1 MANATLKQLKH
12 ADPEKRIAAIK
23 AVAKAKD
30 RDALITLARM
40 SKDDRSAEV
49 RDLAQKAGAYI
60 LKETGGLREHS
71 ASTKNGSAPKAAA
84 APPPMPLDDKGK
96 LKRIPVSEQQERQA
110 QKLMDD
116 AFTFNVNGDPSKA
129 MKSLMRALLTNP
141 NLRDEA
147 FFVSLAETITGEQGE
162 AAIQKLYNRQ
172 EMESATRRVH
182 ESKLQKA
189 VDQHREETE
198 KTGWE
203 DVLFDIALLGVLLCV
218 AVVVLGML
226 LAQNATGYVDRWE
239 QNQTDLNQARA
250 AGRCSY
256 DEELLFRCYHELTQ
270 ADIEQRKTQG
280 EEISPMNPAPGFMG
294 RERNPES
301 ETFLGTARELSVIGF
316 PDALR
321 VGALVGAA
329 GAALMVIANAI
340 AHLIS
345 KGMFKGIGTLPHLAH
360 QVTSMLLNRVVLT
373 GILGGIAVVLTFSTG
388 GGVVMQGAAGV
399 IGVFLLT
406 VLLSIAAKAGQSYN
420 LGFFQG
426 LIAALA
432 GLLVAAPIAFG
443 VGITLL

>member
-12 ADPEKRIAAIK
+12 TDPDQRIAAIK

-60 LKETGGLREHS
+60 LKETGGLREHATPPKKGAS
-71 ASTKNGSAPKAAA
+71 AKSSA

-96 LKRIPVSEQQERQA
+96 PKRIPVSEQQERQG

-147 FFVSLAETITGEQGE
+147 YFVSLAETITGEQGE
-162 AAIQKLYNRQ
+162 AAIQKLHDRH
-172 EMESATRRVH
+172 EHESATKRVH

-198 KTGWE
+198 KTGWA
-203 DVLFDIALLGVLLCV
+203 DVLFDVALLGMLLCV

-256 DEELLFRCYHELTQ
+256 DEEMVFRCYHALMQ
-270 ADIEQRKTQG
+270 ADIDQRQTQG

-294 RERNPES
+294 RERNLDA
-301 ETFLGTARELSVIGF
+301 ETFLATARDLRVIGF
-316 PDALR
+316 PGALR

-329 GAALMVIANAI
+329 GAALIVIANAI

-345 KGMFKGIGTLPHLAH
+345 KGMFKGVGTLPHLAH
-360 QVTSMLLNRVVLT
+360 RVTSMLLNRVVLT